1 MKNLFKYLKPYA
13 AAIVAIL
20 AVLVLQAFC
29 DLSLPAYTSDVVNV
43 GIQQGGIDTSIPEQI
58 SAEDM
63 DKLLLFVPEKN
74 QDTVK
79 DAYKKDTKTY
89 DKEAY
94 VLKDGIL
101 KDEEKA
107 DKLAEILGKPMMIV
121 SAMSSDN
128 KDTKKMMDSMMSDM
142 QSHNA
147 ASMQQQMQGQQG
159 QTEADPQSGEQMQAA
174 QAAQAQAMAGK
185 DMDIFDMFSM
195 MPAQQREETIKTIE
209 DKISDMPDTM
219 IEQAATLY
227 IKTAYQNLGIDMD
240 HIQIQ
245 YILTTG
251 AKMLGLAFLGM
262 AASVTVGL
270 LASRVAASNGR
281 NLRGRVFKKVVG
293 FSNSEFDKFS
303 TASLITRS
311 TNDIQQIQM
320 LTVMLLRMVL
330 YAPIIGV
337 GAVFKVFHTNSDMS
351 WILALA
357 VIMIVMVVV
366 VLFTMVMPKFK
377 IVQKLV
383 DKLNLV
389 TREILTGLPVIRA
402 FSNERHEEK
411 RFDAANKDLTKTNLF
426 VNRAMT
432 FMMPMMMFIMNGI
445 TVLIVWTGAHGIDS
459 GQMQVGDMM
468 AFIQYTMQIIMA
480 FLMICMISVMLP
492 RAAVSADRVNEV
504 LVSETMI
511 DNPKKPEEYP
521 ADGKGL
527 LTFDHVS
534 FRYPGAE
541 EDVLHDI
548 TFTAEPGKT
557 TAIIGSTG
565 SGKSTLVNLIPR
577 FYDVT
582 EGKIT
587 VDGVDV
593 KDVTQHQ
600 LRERLG
606 FVPQKGILFSGTIAS
621 NITYGKPDATK
632 EEMIEAA
639 QIAQAQDFIE
649 EKNEKYESH
658 IAQGGSNVS
667 GGQKQRLSI
676 ARAIAKNP
684 DIFIFDDSFSALDYK
699 TDTVLRHALKEH
711 TADSTVLI
719 VAQRISTILHAEQII
734 VLDDG
739 KIAGKGTHR
748 ELLKNCDVYYQIASS
763 QLSEK
768 ELERDLQAA
777 DNNGE
782 VKSHE

>member
-13 AAIVAIL
+13 ASIVAIL
-20 AVLVLQAFC
+20 AVLVMQSYC

-43 GIQQGGIDTSIPEQI
+43 GIQQGGIDTTIPEQI
-58 SAEDM
+58 SVEDM

-74 QDTVK
+74 QDAVK
-79 DAYKKDTKTY
+79 DAYKKDTKTF

-94 VLKDGIL
+94 ILKDGII

-107 DKLAEILGKPMMIV
+107 DQLTEILGKPMMIV
-121 SAMSSDN
+121 SSMSSDDE
-128 KDTKKMMDSMMSDM
+128 DTQKMMDSMMSEM
-142 QSHNA
+142 QSQNA
-147 ASMQQQMQGQQG
+147 ASMQQMQGQMG
-159 QTEADPQSGEQMQAA
+159 NDPDSQAQMQAA
-174 QAAQAQAMAGK
+174 QAQQAQAMAGK
-185 DMDIFDMFSM
+185 DMGIFDIVSM
-195 MPAQQREETIKTIE
+195 MPSEQREEVIKTIE
-209 DKISDMPDTM
+209 DKISGMPETM

-227 IKTAYQNLGIDMD
+227 IKGAYENLGVDMD
-240 HIQIQ
+240 HVQIQ

-262 AASVTVGL
+262 AASVLVGL
-270 LASRVAASNGR
+270 IASRVAASNGR

-337 GAVFKVFHTNSDMS
+337 GAVFKVFHTNADMS

-357 VIMIVMVVV
+357 VILIVMVVV

-377 IVQKLV
+377 IVQKQV

-402 FSNERHEEK
+402 FSNEKHEEK
-411 RFDAANKDLTKTNLF
+411 RFDGANRDLTKTNLF

-504 LVSETMI
+504 LVSETII
-511 DNPKKPEEYP
+511 DDPKKPEEYP
-521 ADGKGL
+521 ANGKGL

-577 FYDVT
+577 FYDAT
-582 EGKIT
+582 EGEILI
-587 VDGVDV
+587 DGVNV

-606 FVPQKGILFSGTIAS
+606 FVPQKGVLFSGTIES
-621 NITYGKPDATK
+621 NITYGKPDATE
-632 EEMIEAA
+632 EEMKEAA
-639 QIAQAQDFIE
+639 RIAQAEDFIE
-649 EKNEKYESH
+649 EKHDKYDSH

-699 TDTVLRHALKEH
+699 TDTVLRRALKDH

-748 ELLKNCDVYYQIASS
+748 ELLKNCEVYYQIASS

-768 ELERDLQAA
+768 ELEEDLQAA

-782 VKSHE
+782 VKNHE

>member
-13 AAIVAIL
+13 ASIVAIL
-20 AVLVLQAFC
+20 AVLVLQSYC

-43 GIQQGGIDTSIPEQI
+43 GIQQGGIDTTIPEQI
-58 SAEDM
+58 SLEDM
-63 DKLLLFVPEKN
+63 DKLLLFVSDKN

-79 DAYKKDTKTY
+79 DAYKKDTKTF

-101 KDEEKA
+101 ENE
-107 DKLAEILGKPMMIV
+107 DKTDQLSEILGKPMMIV
-121 SAMSSDN
+121 SAMSSGDE
-128 KDTKKMMDSMMSDM
+128 DTQKMMNSMMSEM
-142 QSHNA
+142 QSQNVSPA
-147 ASMQQQMQGQQG
+147 QQRQEQQRQEQAG
-159 QTEADPQSGEQMQAA
+159 ADPDSQAQMQAA
-174 QAAQAQAMAGK
+174 QAQAAEGK

-195 MPAQQREETIKTIE
+195 MPAEQREETIKTIE
-209 DKISDMPDTM
+209 DKISGMPETM

-227 IKTAYQNLGIDMD
+227 IKAAYEDLGVDMD
-240 HIQIQ
+240 HVQTQ

-262 AASVTVGL
+262 AASVLVGL
-270 LASRVAASNGR
+270 IASRVAASNGR
-281 NLRGRVFKKVVG
+281 NLRGKVFKKVVG

-337 GAVFKVFHTNSDMS
+337 GAVFKVFHTNADMS

-377 IVQKLV
+377 IVQKQV

-402 FSNERHEEK
+402 FSNEKHEEK
-411 RFDAANKDLTKTNLF
+411 RFDGANRDLTKTNFF

-504 LVSETMI
+504 LVSETII
-511 DNPKKPEEYP
+511 DDPKKPSEYP
-521 ADGKGL
+521 ANGKGL

-577 FYDVT
+577 FYDAT
-582 EGKIT
+582 EGEILI
-587 VDGVDV
+587 DGVSV

-606 FVPQKGILFSGTIAS
+606 FVPQKGILFSGTIES
-621 NITYGKPDATK
+621 NITYGKPDATE
-632 EEMIEAA
+632 EEMKEAA
-639 QIAQAQDFIE
+639 RIAQAEDFIE
-649 EKNEKYESH
+649 EKNDKYDSH

-748 ELLKNCDVYYQIASS
+748 ELLKNCEVYYQIASS

-768 ELERDLQAA
+768 ELEEDLQAA

-782 VKSHE
+782 VKNHE

>member
-13 AAIVAIL
+13 ASIVAIL
-20 AVLVLQAFC
+20 AILVIQAYC

-43 GIQQGGIDTSIPEQI
+43 GIQQGGIDTTIPEQI
-58 SAEDM
+58 SVEDM

-79 DAYKKDTKTY
+79 DAYKKDTKTF

-94 VLKDGIL
+94 ILKDGII
-101 KDEEKA
+101 KDEEKT
-107 DKLAEILGKPMMIV
+107 DQLTEILGKPMMIV
-121 SAMSSDN
+121 SSMSSDDE
-128 KDTKKMMDSMMSDM
+128 DTQKMMDSMMSEM
-142 QSHNA
+142 QSQNA
-147 ASMQQQMQGQQG
+147 ASMQQMQGQMG
-159 QTEADPQSGEQMQAA
+159 NDPDSQAQMQAA
-174 QAAQAQAMAGK
+174 QAQQAQAMAGK
-185 DMDIFDMFSM
+185 DMGIFDIVSM
-195 MPAQQREETIKTIE
+195 MPSEQREEVIKTIE
-209 DKISDMPDTM
+209 DKISGMPETM

-227 IKTAYQNLGIDMD
+227 IKGAYENLGVDMD
-240 HIQIQ
+240 HVQIQ

-262 AASVTVGL
+262 AASVLVGL
-270 LASRVAASNGR
+270 IASRVAASNGR

-337 GAVFKVFHTNSDMS
+337 GAVFKVFHTNADMS

-377 IVQKLV
+377 IVQKQV

-402 FSNERHEEK
+402 FSNEKHEEK
-411 RFDAANKDLTKTNLF
+411 RFDGANRDLTKTNLF

-504 LVSETMI
+504 LVSETII
-511 DNPKKPEEYP
+511 DDPKKPSEYP

-582 EGKIT
+582 EGQILI
-587 VDGVDV
+587 DGVNV

-600 LRERLG
+600 LRKRLG
-606 FVPQKGILFSGTIAS
+606 FVPQKGVLFSGTIES
-621 NITYGKPDATK
+621 NITYGKPDATE
-632 EEMIEAA
+632 EEMKEAA
-639 QIAQAQDFIE
+639 RIAQAEDFIE
-649 EKNEKYESH
+649 EKNEKYDSH

-699 TDTVLRHALKEH
+699 TDTVLRRALKDH

-748 ELLKNCDVYYQIASS
+748 ELLKNCEVYYQIASS

-768 ELERDLQAA
+768 ELEEDLQAA

-782 VKSHE
+782 VKNHE